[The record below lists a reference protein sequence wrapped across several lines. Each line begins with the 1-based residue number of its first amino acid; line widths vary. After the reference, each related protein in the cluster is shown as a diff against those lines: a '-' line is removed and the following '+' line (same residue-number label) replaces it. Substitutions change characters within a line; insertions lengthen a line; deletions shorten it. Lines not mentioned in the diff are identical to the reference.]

1 MLASD
6 VDRNCTYLNPVI
18 VIALCVRF
26 DISQLSTRVPII
38 SNVVSFRQRGPLK
51 LVWAHFEINFKHHR
65 SKLLL
70 ANIKGRLF

>member
-6 VDRNCTYLNPVI
+6 VDRNCTYVNPVL
-18 VIALCVRF
+18 VTGLWVRS

-51 LVWAHFEINFKHHR
+51 LVWARFEINFTHHR

-70 ANIKGRLF
+70 ANIKGRPF